1 MDSKMVLPH
10 EGHLAAVFQT
20 FSLLKRKYDGFSMF
34 DPAEPEIDQ
43 TQFSIEDQS
52 VTPCGPCEEDGPSSA
67 PVSRCE
73 GFAMRAFIGSE
84 HSGVSVARH
93 TSTMLST
100 LLYSTPVFDCPK
112 KQGSFKRQSFG

>member
-1 MDSKMVLPH
+1 MASMMALPR
-10 EGHLAAVFQT
+10 EGHLSVVLHA
-20 FSLLKRKYDGFSMF
+20 FSFLKRKHNGVALF
-34 DPAEPEIDQ
+34 DHAEPEIDQ